1 MDSSIGGERS
11 DQEKQKR
18 SLGCKHRGFTFS
30 AKETKI
36 GNKKKGGKK
45 RWTCK
50 TFGLSNSGVVT
61 KISFFCQ
68 GETCQVRVRGGRA
81 GGMEFVVDVIVT
93 LRYTEVSLACF
104 FVHAR
109 NQGPWS
115 LMLLVKY
122 GPSQG
127 GSCRSDAIPF
137 SKSENSLADPDDLK
151 PRRRNKLLMTAC
163 DKELLFRTTL
173 HTSLRRLLKQLPS

>member
-61 KISFFCQ
+61 KISFFLS
-68 GETCQVRVRGGRA
+68 GGNLVSGKCAWGA
-81 GGMEFVVDVIVT
+81 GGGDGICGRCHRNPTIHRSFSGLLLRARTKSGSMES
-93 LRYTEVSLACF
+93 YA
-104 FVHAR
+104 
-109 NQGPWS
+109 
-115 LMLLVKY
+115 
-122 GPSQG
+122 
-127 GSCRSDAIPF
+127 SC
-137 SKSENSLADPDDLK
+137 
-151 PRRRNKLLMTAC
+151 
-163 DKELLFRTTL
+163 
-173 HTSLRRLLKQLPS
+173 